1 MDFEEFKYLINRIT
15 ILSDKAAGLKTQNST
30 LKKLINKLQ
39 FENKQL
45 EFKNKELA
53 AKVTEL
59 NHELQK
65 YRKEHETPCSVHG
78 KIHITEV
85 E

>member
-15 ILSDKAAGLKTQNST
+15 ILSDKAAGLKTQNKILQQRIQT
-30 LKKLINKLQ
+30 TDNENQRLEIQNKK
-39 FENKQL
+39 
-45 EFKNKELA
+45 LA

-65 YRKEHETPCSVHG
+65 YKKEHETPCSVHG